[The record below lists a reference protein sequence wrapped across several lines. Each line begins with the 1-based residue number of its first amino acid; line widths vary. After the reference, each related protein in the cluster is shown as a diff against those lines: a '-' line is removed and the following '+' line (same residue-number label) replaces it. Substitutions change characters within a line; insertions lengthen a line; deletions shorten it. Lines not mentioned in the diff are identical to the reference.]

1 MNKNN
6 YTPVINDNEYF
17 EGFVGALGTIVSY
30 FVFRQLFDENKNMG
44 IVLGLTFISTWIIR
58 KIGMNLYK
66 DLKDELDVE
75 LSIFKVKDFL
85 NFSKISD
92 KKDYFYLVVTLFLI
106 FIGFTATMT
115 ATKVL
120 SPINITVF
128 FVYVVA
134 FFSLIHF
141 SK

>member
-58 KIGMNLYK
+58 KIGMNIYK

-75 LSIFKVKDFL
+75 SSIFNEDGSRKQFGICYQNKSVIPIWVTVIL
-85 NFSKISD
+85 VSIFSYLIILYLITYSHKI
-92 KKDYFYLVVTLFLI
+92 F
-106 FIGFTATMT
+106 
-115 ATKVL
+115 
-120 SPINITVF
+120 
-128 FVYVVA
+128 
-134 FFSLIHF
+134 
-141 SK
+141 

>member
-1 MNKNN
+1 MC
-6 YTPVINDNEYF
+6 
-17 EGFVGALGTIVSY
+17 
-30 FVFRQLFDENKNMG
+30 